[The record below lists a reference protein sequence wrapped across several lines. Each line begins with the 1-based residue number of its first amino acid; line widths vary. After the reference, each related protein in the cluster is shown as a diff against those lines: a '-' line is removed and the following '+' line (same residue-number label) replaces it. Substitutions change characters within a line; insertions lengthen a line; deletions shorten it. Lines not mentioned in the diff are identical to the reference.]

1 MQCNLS
7 LTCAAE
13 SVSGDEGFLLFS
25 STHFLSLQIWWPV
38 LRLRQQL
45 HWPQLIFLRH
55 GSHVP
60 HLLRFFL
67 SFLCGFGAVQGGKQA
82 PSGPQGPGRIEGLGS
97 PYPASDSVSKEKEER
112 VLSELQE
119 KVELLS
125 REGVEIFGT
134 GTATTTL
141 SSLKFGSHPAVRASV
156 FNSGTSDNEDV
167 SFWLWRPNGSRL
179 DSLSLVCVSAGVQ
192 TCLSP

>member
-1 MQCNLS
+1 MQRNRS
-7 LTCAAE
+7 LTSAADR
-13 SVSGDEGFLLFS
+13 VSGDETLLLFS

-55 GSHVP
+55 GWHVP

-67 SFLCGFGAVQGGKQA
+67 SFFCGFGVVQEGKQA
-82 PSGPQGPGRIEGLGS
+82 PSGPQDPGITEGPGS

-119 KVELLS
+119 NVELLS
-125 REGVEIFGT
+125 REGVKIFGT
-134 GTATTTL
+134 ESCSGTAATTTL
-141 SSLKFGSHPAVRASV
+141 LSLRFGSRSAVRASV
-156 FNSGTSDNEDV
+156 
-167 SFWLWRPNGSRL
+167 L
-179 DSLSLVCVSAGVQ
+179 D
-192 TCLSP
+192 

>member
-13 SVSGDEGFLLFS
+13 SVRGDEGLLLLS
-25 STHFLSLQIWWPV
+25 STHFLNVQIWWPV

-55 GSHVP
+55 GSHIP

-67 SFLCGFGAVQGGKQA
+67 SFFCGLRGVQEDKHA
-82 PSGPQGPGRIEGLGS
+82 TSGPQDPGRIEGLGS

-119 KVELLS
+119 NVELLS
-125 REGVEIFGT
+125 REGVEIFGSESGSGT
-134 GTATTTL
+134 GTITL
-141 SSLKFGSHPAVRASV
+141 PSLRFGSHSAAR
-156 FNSGTSDNEDV
+156 V
-167 SFWLWRPNGSRL
+167 SM
-179 DSLSLVCVSAGVQ
+179 LS
-192 TCLSP
+192 

>member
-1 MQCNLS
+1 MR
-7 LTCAAE
+7 
-13 SVSGDEGFLLFS
+13 GDEGLLLLS

-55 GSHVP
+55 GSHIP

-67 SFLCGFGAVQGGKQA
+67 SFFCGFRAVQEGKQA
-82 PSGPQGPGRIEGLGS
+82 ASGPQDPGRIEGLGS
-97 PYPASDSVSKEKEER
+97 PHPASDSVSKEKEER

-125 REGVEIFGT
+125 REGVEIFGRES
-134 GTATTTL
+134 GSGSATITL
-141 SSLKFGSHPAVRASV
+141 PSLRFGSHSAVRASML
-156 FNSGTSDNEDV
+156 N
-167 SFWLWRPNGSRL
+167 
-179 DSLSLVCVSAGVQ
+179 
-192 TCLSP
+192 

>member
-1 MQCNLS
+1 MQCNVS
-7 LTCAAE
+7 LTCAADRA
-13 SVSGDEGFLLFS
+13 STDERLLLR

-38 LRLRQQL
+38 RRLRQQL

-67 SFLCGFGAVQGGKQA
+67 SFLCGFGAVQEGKQA
-82 PSGPQGPGRIEGLGS
+82 PSGPQDPGGTEGLAS

-119 KVELLS
+119 KVKLLS
-125 REGVEIFGT
+125 REGVEIFGAA
-134 GTATTTL
+134 ATTP
-141 SSLKFGSHPAVRASV
+141 SSLRFGSHSAV
-156 FNSGTSDNEDV
+156 GDNDGV
-167 SFWLWRPNGSRL
+167 SFCSGGS
-179 DSLSLVCVSAGVQ
+179 
-192 TCLSP
+192 

>member
-7 LTCAAE
+7 LTCVAV
-13 SVSGDEGFLLFS
+13 SVRGDDGLLLLS
-25 STHFLSLQIWWPV
+25 STHFLNLQIWWPV

-55 GSHVP
+55 GSHIP

-67 SFLCGFGAVQGGKQA
+67 SFFCGLRGHQEGKPA
-82 PSGPQGPGRIEGLGS
+82 TSGPQDPGIEGLGS

-119 KVELLS
+119 NVELLS
-125 REGVEIFGT
+125 REGVEIFGSESGSGT
-134 GTATTTL
+134 GTITL
-141 SSLKFGSHPAVRASV
+141 ALLRFGSH
-156 FNSGTSDNEDV
+156 
-167 SFWLWRPNGSRL
+167 
-179 DSLSLVCVSAGVQ
+179 SAARVLLLG
-192 TCLSP
+192 